1 MDINQEIL
9 QIKYIIKVIQVVFGR
24 KLLIIQI
31 INMDQVYFMNNIR
44 VVKEMGMKEQLE
56 EELDVLRINL
66 KGKTYGNK

>member
-1 MDINQEIL
+1 MDINQEML
-9 QIKYIIKVIQVVFGR
+9 LIKYIIKVIQVVFGR

-56 EELDVLRINL
+56 EELDLL
-66 KGKTYGNK
+66 KIRLI

>member
-56 EELDVLRINL
+56 EELDVLKIRLI
-66 KGKTYGNK
+66 

>member
-31 INMDQVYFMNNIR
+31 INMDQVYFMNNTQ
-44 VVKEMGMKEQLE
+44 VVKAM
-56 EELDVLRINL
+56 VI
-66 KGKTYGNK
+66 

>member
-56 EELDVLRINL
+56 EELDLL
-66 KGKTYGNK
+66 KIRLI

>member
-44 VVKEMGMKEQLE
+44 VVKEMGIKEQLE
-56 EELDVLRINL
+56 EELDLL
-66 KGKTYGNK
+66 KIRLI

>member
-1 MDINQEIL
+1 MDINQEML
-9 QIKYIIKVIQVVFGR
+9 LIKYIIKVIQVVFGR

-56 EELDVLRINL
+56 EELDVLKIRLI
-66 KGKTYGNK
+66 